1 MMKPTYTIAIA
12 AIFMV
17 AAFAGIAMVDDEAD
31 AAEAPV
37 TSVAY
42 KIGTGSDSFET
53 FTFEVSGESFIV
65 KDITDFDVEVKGIF
79 EKWTAGSVS
88 YEPGA
93 TVTLSGLVAEG
104 GVLTLTA
111 SVTGADVVSFIADGK
126 VIEGGSLTPEAEK
139 VTAPAVPEKEGFN
152 AIGWKW
158 SEDDKTY
165 TAEEVNELTV
175 AVGQTF
181 TAVYE
186 EIYEVYW
193 SVDGTVTASGDVE
206 AINAPQAPTK
216 ENYTFEGW
224 MVDGELVIRYN
235 ADLVKPEGTEFAD
248 KGYIWVDGKE
258 YEFTKDT
265 TFVASF
271 KPVQLTVTF
280 MAGEQEVGKQ
290 TPNYGAAI
298 MKPELPEGYVAWAA
312 DAEGTASF
320 DFTAPATANVTV
332 YAVAEVPSDAYEV
345 TFVVDGEVIATYAD
359 NSITLPEA
367 PAKEGFK
374 FVGWTINNE
383 VIADPVNYEFTKDTA
398 FIALFQVAEP
408 PAPEE
413 PAFYETSTGQ
423 IVIVVV
429 IFLILAL
436 GYGVYSNA
444 FGLKDKLFGYTI
456 QKKEKKE

>member
-1 MMKPTYTIAIA
+1 MKSSQIMIAIA
-12 AIFMV
+12 AMLVV
-17 AAFAGIAMVDDEAD
+17 ASFAGIAMVDDEAD

-42 KIGTGSDSFET
+42 KIGDAT
-53 FTFEVSGESFIV
+53 FTYEVTGESFVV

-104 GVLTLTA
+104 GILTLTA
-111 SVTGADVVSFIADGK
+111 STTGADVVSFIADDK
-126 VIEGGSLTPEAEK
+126 VIEGGSLTPVEDK

-152 AIGWKW
+152 PIGWKW
-158 SEDDKTY
+158 SEDGKTY
-165 TAEEVNELTV
+165 TAGEVNELTV

-224 MVDGELVIRYN
+224 MVDGKLAIRYN
-235 ADLVKPEGTEFAD
+235 SDLVNPEGTEFAD
-248 KGYIWVDGKE
+248 MGYLWVDGKE

-271 KPVQLTVTF
+271 KPIQLIVTF
-280 MAGEQEVGKQ
+280 MAGNEVVGTQ
-290 TPNYGAAI
+290 TPNYGATI
-298 MKPELPEGYVAWAA
+298 MVPQLPEGYVAWAA

-320 DFTAPATANVTV
+320 DFTALATANVTV

-359 NSITLPEA
+359 NSITLPEV
-367 PAKEGFK
+367 PTKDGFK
-374 FVGWTINNE
+374 FVGWTIDNE
-383 VIADPVNYEFTKDTA
+383 VIADPVNYEFTEDTA

-413 PAFYETSTGQ
+413 PGFFETNTGKTVAVVIAF
-423 IVIVVV
+423 VIVLF
-429 IFLILAL
+429 IAAL
-436 GYGVYSNA
+436 YLNLW
-444 FGLKDKLFGYTI
+444 GLRSKLFGWKI
-456 QKKEKKE
+456 ERKGKE